1 MSLQQQACKTGN
13 VSRHQI
19 GLCNAD
25 GDTSALPRLQQMLML
40 IPALCS
46 LSSAELEY
54 ACSTKRN
61 SPQAVQAW
69 RHLETFGQL
78 VDALPKARAL
88 EVSVQGFIASQ
99 WIASDTLLLQKPILT
114 NLDYLLFMPDS

>member
-1 MSLQQQACKTGN
+1 
-13 VSRHQI
+13 
-19 GLCNAD
+19 
-25 GDTSALPRLQQMLML
+25 ML

-54 ACSTKRN
+54 ACSTQRN

-78 VDALPKARAL
+78 VDALPKARTL
-88 EVSVQGFIASQ
+88 EVSVQGLRASQ
-99 WIASDTLLLQKPILT
+99 WVASDTLLLAKANFDQSGPST
-114 NLDYLLFMPDS
+114 AEANYLNRAPHKLF